1 MALINCPE
9 CAAQISS
16 AASSCPR
23 CGYPI
28 AARQAPPA
36 PQSEKWAPGQLDEA
50 EAGVRSDSPRSTGLS
65 KTNKILAGVL
75 GLLALA
81 VVIAGGAKTI
91 GWLLLGSLVVGSA
104 WAIIAMNKSSRTK
117 RAERGVPSEPKKAS
131 RAEDFVRLIAVAVGI
146 VGICIVVAIVIAAM
160 MGDDDKPTRTAAAPV
175 KKTVPKPIQEVRAVD
190 MVREV
195 QRNEVAFEQAWE
207 GKRALVRGTIQ
218 SVEADISDARLT
230 LGANQWDTFAAN
242 GIPKNQV
249 VSFRKGQR
257 AEVLCESV
265 GEVLGFAVG
274 SSCTVRKVEP

>member
-1 MALINCPE
+1 VRDLYEKID
-9 CAAQISS
+9 
-16 AASSCPR
+16 
-23 CGYPI
+23 
-28 AARQAPPA
+28 
-36 PQSEKWAPGQLDEA
+36 PQPVEKWAPGQLDEA
-50 EAGVRSDSPRSTGLS
+50 ER
-65 KTNKILAGVL
+65 
-75 GLLALA
+75 
-81 VVIAGGAKTI
+81 GA
-91 GWLLLGSLVVGSA
+91 
-104 WAIIAMNKSSRTK
+104 R
-117 RAERGVPSEPKKAS
+117 SEPKKVS
-131 RAEDFVRLIAVAVGI
+131 RSKDYGRLLAAAIGVW
-146 VGICIVVAIVIAAM
+146 VVVIIVIAAM
-160 MGDDDKPTRTAAAPV
+160 MGDDDKPIRTAAAPV
-175 KKTVPKPIQEVRAVD
+175 KKTVPKPIQEARAVD